1 MGFYNKVKWI
11 LGILLVFGVVIST
24 NLIDRNNFI
33 QVRESV
39 VTIYE
44 DRLVA
49 NDLIFEMSLLLQEK
63 LAATAVSNNDFF
75 SNKNQQVNE
84 KITGFLARY
93 DQTKL
98 TTEEAKLFANLK
110 VNLEKLKTTEV
121 AFAKSNFSNKIPIVN
136 QIAVVKENLYQLS
149 KIQLH
154 EGGVQ
159 MSISKKA
166 VDSIELFTQLEIYLL
181 IALAILIQ
189 IIVIYNPKEKSSKKS
204 DL

>member
-1 MGFYNKVKWI
+1 MGLYKKAKWI

-24 NLIDRNNFI
+24 NLIDRSNFI

-63 LAATAVSNNDFF
+63 LAATAVSDNDFF
-75 SNKNQQVNE
+75 VNKNQQVNE
-84 KITGFLARY
+84 KIIGFIARY

-98 TTEEAKLFANLK
+98 TTDEAKLFENLK

-121 AFAKSNFSNKIPIVN
+121 AYSKSNFSNKIPLVN